1 MPRTSVAEHTARVR
15 SLLNAVS
22 QRPVEQVAGRYL
34 ISLAGGEQLAEPL
47 GKPGA
52 ILYPGE
58 YPELAALLGYGLA
71 DGHAPPLT
79 GKKA

>member
-1 MPRTSVAEHTARVR
+1 MGKQAVLPR
-15 SLLNAVS
+15 LF
-22 QRPVEQVAGRYL
+22 RPLKQVAGGYL

-58 YPELAALLGYGLA
+58 YTELAALLGYGLA